1 MIVAGASPGETK
13 IAAVRKNGD
22 FFAGGHRKT
31 EPDGYFCQKL
41 TLTRTPDPIRPTR
54 RGPDPNRP
62 TNGSKQGG
70 YDPGVVVRGVGQ
82 TPPET
87 IGDSRAEFNR
97 ILCTSKSEA
106 A

>member
-1 MIVAGASPGETK
+1 MSSP
-13 IAAVRKNGD
+13 
-22 FFAGGHRKT
+22 
-31 EPDGYFCQKL
+31 L

-62 TNGSKQGG
+62 TNAANKEG
-70 YDPGVVVRGVGQ
+70 YNLEVFVRGGVGW

-87 IGDSRAEFNR
+87 IGDSRTEFNR

-106 A
+106 AVTGNKKTAL